1 MGMGDAVMSSAL
13 AEQMPAG
20 RRAVFG
26 DGKTP
31 VWSAI
36 WENNPKIAGTT
47 GPDTNWVADYPGH
60 RPYIKAIEP
69 KRYVFNE
76 SFRAPYGRIYLSQQE
91 RDWAA
96 RQVKGDYVLVEPYV
110 KDHVPILKLGA
121 NKAWNGWDELLKM
134 DLPWL
139 QIGDGTKKAKTRFVH
154 TGRVRNALAMVAGAK
169 LVVTTDGMLHHAAAA
184 LGVPAV
190 VLWGGVV
197 SPKILGYPTHINIW
211 NGAESC
217 GSYAEVCP
225 HCREAMDSIS
235 VEQVKKHL

>member
-1 MGMGDAVMSSAL
+1 MGMGDCIMSSAL
-13 AEQMPAG
+13 AEPMPAG

-26 DGKTP
+26 DGKVP
-31 VWSAI
+31 VWSTI
-36 WENNPKIAGTT
+36 WENNPKIAGTS
-47 GPDTNWVADYPGH
+47 GPDTSWIADYPGN

-76 SFRAPYGRIYLSQQE
+76 QFRAPYGRIYLTPQE

-96 RQVKGDYVLVEPYV
+96 HQMKGDYILVEPYV
-110 KDHVPILKLGA
+110 KDNVPILKLGA

-134 DLPWL
+134 DMPWL
-139 QIGDGTKKAKTRFVH
+139 QIGDRKPKTRQVI
-154 TGRVRNALAMVAGAK
+154 TGNVRKALAMVAQAK

-184 LGVPAV
+184 FGVPAI

-211 NGAESC
+211 NGANPC

-235 VEQVKKHL
+235 VDQVKKYL